1 MHVPTVGGKENVQIV
16 KQNRNKTGG
25 KIHHIQFIYAQFVK
39 MADVLMTT
47 GFQDNRR
54 YKMVSKKPTQD
65 ELDKQTRSLVLSKVE
80 DIVHDLLYKDRL
92 EDKTL
97 SSAQLFTYINSNLVS
112 TSDIINT
119 FARELRKEVK

>member
-1 MHVPTVGGKENVQIV
+1 
-16 KQNRNKTGG
+16 
-25 KIHHIQFIYAQFVK
+25 
-39 MADVLMTT
+39 
-47 GFQDNRR
+47 
-54 YKMVSKKPTQD
+54 MVSKKPTQD

-97 SSAQLFTYINSNLVS
+97 SSAQIFSYINSNLVS

>member
-1 MHVPTVGGKENVQIV
+1 
-16 KQNRNKTGG
+16 
-25 KIHHIQFIYAQFVK
+25 
-39 MADVLMTT
+39 MA
-47 GFQDNRR
+47 
-54 YKMVSKKPTQD
+54 SKKPTQD

-97 SSAQLFTYINSNLVS
+97 SSAQLFSYINSNLVS